1 MKSTYY
7 SRAIILWLF
16 LGLATS
22 SSGAEPGSAQRA
34 WERYQVLVERNIFSR
49 DRGSPP
55 PRSREVTPLPP
66 PPPERYL
73 VLTGIAR
80 HGEKHMAFLED
91 IGTGVTTI
99 IQIGDTVLQGRI
111 KNITLDS
118 IEYEKNDRTAI
129 IGIGGDLEGGS
140 PSTISAALPLSETA
154 GSDLTPVAGSAEADI
169 LERLRQKREKELGK

>member
-1 MKSTYY
+1 MKSAHYLI
-7 SRAIILWLF
+7 AIILGLL

-55 PRSREVTPLPP
+55 PRSREVTPLP

-129 IGIGGDLEGGS
+129 IRIGGDLEGGS
-140 PSTISAALPLSETA
+140 PSTISAALPPSEVG
-154 GSDLTPVAGSAEADI
+154 GSDLTPVARSAEADI

>member
-1 MKSTYY
+1 MKSIHYIH
-7 SRAIILWLF
+7 AIILGLF

-22 SSGAEPGSAQRA
+22 SSGAEPGNAQRA

-55 PRSREVTPLPP
+55 PRAREVTPLPP

-73 VLTGIAR
+73 VLTGIAS
-80 HGEKHMAFLED
+80 HGEKHIAFLED

-99 IQIGDTVLQGRI
+99 VQIGDTVLQGRI
-111 KNITLDS
+111 KNITLDGV
-118 IEYEKNDRTAI
+118 EYEKNDRTTI
-129 IGIGGDLEGGS
+129 IGIGGDLEGRKPSALSATLS
-140 PSTISAALPLSETA
+140 PSEMA